1 MEPLFKVEAEMS
13 PFLSPFSKG
22 ASVDG
27 CELGSGYDDST
38 WPSSNEKSAIAFI
51 TPGESLQAA
60 GVKHTPYE
68 AKNPLGVTSRVEM

>member
-60 GVKHTPYE
+60 GVKHRLLMKPRILLE
-68 AKNPLGVTSRVEM
+68 